1 MTCSNNADCPT
12 GSGQTATA
20 KPPLTLFTA
29 RGRDSLPHALAT
41 RLESVADV
49 TYVTV
54 LAPLTDS
61 ALVAHCR
68 NAQLIGLTRRTC
80 RDFHAGLIGE
90 LPHLRG
96 LAIYATGSEWIDTVA
111 LATRQ
116 IELRVLADYSA
127 QTVAEHALAMLLTL
141 ARRTHLSDRVVRGDL
156 PASVSLRGWE
166 VHGKRI
172 GIVGFGR
179 IGERIA
185 RLLQAFDAEITY
197 HDPAVTDRSDFRVQP
212 LDELLATSDV
222 VVLAASSKRGRPP
235 IIGAAEVAAM
245 KPGAYLVNPARP
257 QLVDASAVLPAI
269 RNRQLAGYAVDER
282 VYSPDDLATVE
293 PGRILQTGHTGWYSD
308 EAMQRGCEQW
318 INHLI
323 EMATQQ

>member
-1 MTCSNNADCPT
+1 MPNPQHKDSQ
-12 GSGQTATA
+12 GQTIRQG
-20 KPPLTLFTA
+20 KPTLTLFAA
-29 RGRDSLPHALAT
+29 RGRNSLTLEQAH

-61 ALVAHCR
+61 ALIAHCR

-96 LAIYATGSEWIDTVA
+96 LAIYATGSEWIDTAA
-111 LATRQ
+111 LAARQ

-127 QTVAEHALAMLLTL
+127 QTVAEHALAMLLAL

-156 PASVSLRGWE
+156 PANISLRGWE

-197 HDPAVTDRSDFRVQP
+197 HDPGVADHSDFRAHP
-212 LDELLATSDV
+212 LDDLLTTSDV
-222 VVLAASSKRGRPP
+222 VVLAASSERGRPP
-235 IIGAAEVAAM
+235 IIGAAEIAAM
-245 KPGAYLVNPARP
+245 KHGAYLVNPARP
-257 QLVDASAVLPAI
+257 QLVDATAVLQAI
-269 RNRQLAGYAVDER
+269 RARQLAGYAVDER
-282 VYSPDDLATVE
+282 VYSPEDLAMVE
-293 PGRILQTGHTGWYSD
+293 SGRILQTGHTGWYSD
-308 EAMQRGCEQW
+308 EAMQRGCAQW

-323 EMATQQ
+323 ELATQQ